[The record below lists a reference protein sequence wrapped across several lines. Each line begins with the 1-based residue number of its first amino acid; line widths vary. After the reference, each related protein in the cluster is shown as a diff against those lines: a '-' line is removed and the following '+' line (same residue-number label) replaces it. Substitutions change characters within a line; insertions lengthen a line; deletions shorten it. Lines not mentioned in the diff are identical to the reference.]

1 MDPSSAVPA
10 EAQAQVERVVSD
22 SIRRYFATRHARVA
36 WFVDRHFGFGGT
48 LRIHRAALG
57 VDVLR
62 APANL
67 LLAAP
72 HAALKA
78 SASLAERLGAR
89 RVAVPLGARGLLL
102 RTAVSRELEWL
113 ICTELLE
120 LPMRLGAREARRD
133 ALAETVMEDQRLADM
148 AEAAMRGAGVRAN
161 DAAFRTRLTEALANY
176 AGTRAAAAEIATS
189 LVTAS
194 SGALVLKQLTP
205 GAITLGP
212 ALAATIAQQSAIAA
226 FPLGAGL
233 GSVWY
238 GLFPAAPSAAL
249 VAGLTGGLMV
259 GAACFAAFAGII
271 TDPLQRR
278 LGLHARRLHRM
289 LDALE
294 RQMLDPAA
302 PGYVVHDHYAAR
314 LMDLLD
320 LLGSGYRLVH
330 G

>member
-1 MDPSSAVPA
+1 MDCSSDKPA
-10 EAQAQVERVVSD
+10 PMPELVGHVVTD
-22 SIRRYFATRHARVA
+22 GIRRYFAARHERVE
-36 WFVDRHFGFGGT
+36 WFVNRHFSAAGT
-48 LRIHRAALG
+48 LHIHRAALG
-57 VDVLR
+57 ADVAR

-67 LLAAP
+67 MLAAP

-78 SASLAERLGAR
+78 SAALAGLLGAR
-89 RVAVPLGARGLLL
+89 RVRDRLAARNLLL

-120 LPMRLGAREARRD
+120 LPARYGTREARRD
-133 ALAETVMEDQRLADM
+133 ALAETILEDARLADA
-148 AEAAMRGAGVRAN
+148 AEAALRHAG
-161 DAAFRTRLTEALANY
+161 DPAFRARLAEALANY

-189 LVTAS
+189 LLTVS
-194 SGALVLKQLTP
+194 SGALALKQLTP

-212 ALAATIAQQSAIAA
+212 ALAAAIAQQSAIAA

-238 GLFPAAPSAAL
+238 GLFPAVPSVVM
-249 VAGLTGGLMV
+249 VAGLTGGLMA

-294 RQMLDPAA
+294 RQMLDPTA

-320 LLGSGYRLVH
+320 LLGSAYRLAH

>member
-1 MDPSSAVPA
+1 MKGQPYAISSLMDGSSDKPA
-10 EAQAQVERVVSD
+10 PRPELVGYVVTD
-22 SIRRYFATRHARVA
+22 GIRRYFAARHERVE
-36 WFVDRHFGFGGT
+36 WFVNRHFSAGGT
-48 LRIHRAALG
+48 VRIHRAALG
-57 VDVLR
+57 ADVAR

-67 LLAAP
+67 MLAAP

-78 SASLAERLGAR
+78 SAALAGLLGGR
-89 RVAVPLGARGLLL
+89 RVRDRLAARNLLL

-120 LPMRLGAREARRD
+120 LPARYGTRESRRD
-133 ALAETVMEDQRLADM
+133 ALAETILEDARLADA
-148 AEAAMRGAGVRAN
+148 AEAALRHEG
-161 DAAFRTRLTEALANY
+161 DPAFRARVAEALANY

-189 LVTAS
+189 LLTVS
-194 SGALVLKQLTP
+194 SGALALKQLTP

-212 ALAATIAQQSAIAA
+212 ALAAAIAQQSAIAA
-226 FPLGAGL
+226 FP
-233 GSVWY
+233 
-238 GLFPAAPSAAL
+238 L

-320 LLGSGYRLVH
+320 LLGSAYRLAH

>member
-1 MDPSSAVPA
+1 MTDHALIDQVVT
-10 EAQAQVERVVSD
+10 EA
-22 SIRRYFATRHARVA
+22 IRRYFAARHARVA
-36 WFVDRHFGFGGT
+36 WFVDRHFGVAGT
-48 LRIHRAALG
+48 LRLHRAALG
-57 VDVLR
+57 PDVLR

-67 LLAAP
+67 ALAAP
-72 HAALKA
+72 HAALQA
-78 SASLAERLGAR
+78 TAMLAR
-89 RVAVPLGARGLLL
+89 RFRANIRPRSLLL
-102 RTAVSRELEWL
+102 HTDVGRELEWL

-120 LPMRLGAREARRD
+120 LPVRHGGRESTRD
-133 ALAETVMEDQRLADM
+133 ALAETVLADPRLARISQATRID
-148 AEAAMRGAGVRAN
+148 
-161 DAAFRTRLTEALANY
+161 DPAFRARLTQALAQY
-176 AGTRAAAAEIATS
+176 AGTRAAAAEVATS
-189 LVTAS
+189 LATAG

-212 ALAATIAQQSAIAA
+212 ALAASVAQHAAITA

-233 GSVWY
+233 GGLWY
-238 GLFPAAPSAAL
+238 GFFPAAPSAL
-249 VAGLTGGLMV
+249 MVTGLTGGLMV
-259 GAACFAAFAGII
+259 GAACFAAFAGIL

-278 LGLHARRLHRM
+278 LGLHTRRLHRM

-320 LLGSGYRLVH
+320 LLGSAYRLAH